1 MDSFVD
7 GIGLNNLLLAVHVAA
22 LLFAVFAWSIFPPK
36 RKRWPNS
43 PITGGTSILV
53 SAFFAFRMLAVPQGP
68 TANGSFADW
77 YLIFSVVSVGLLPA
91 ATLFCFFVTGIVIGS
106 LIANHLVKR

>member
-1 MDSFVD
+1 
-7 GIGLNNLLLAVHVAA
+7 
-22 LLFAVFAWSIFPPK
+22 
-36 RKRWPNS
+36 
-43 PITGGTSILV
+43 
-53 SAFFAFRMLAVPQGP
+53 MLAVPQGP

-91 ATLFCFFVTGIVIGS
+91 STLFCFFVSGIVIGS